1 MRSPRTV
8 FAANRALLEAFRRGE
23 RAALTTV
30 YFHFV
35 DEIAAVIRNGFAIP
49 SSTAR
54 VRGVVHEQTQR
65 DLVQEVFA
73 RAFATRARDACDGV
87 DGTQPGLSD

>member
-8 FAANRALLEAFRRGE
+8 FAGNRALREAFRRGE

-73 RAFATRARDACDGV
+73 RAFATRARDAYDGV